1 MGGPEK
7 GRFCRLSLID
17 LGGLFG
23 KEDSLNVRKNSS
35 LGDGDSAEKF
45 VQLLVVFNGQ
55 LEMSG
60 VNSSFFVIPGS
71 VSSQLK
77 NLSAQIF
84 KNGCE
89 INGGTSSDT
98 VSVVALKSIL
108 KLYNI
113 KIRTFIIKIRK
124 EKKLSQSLI

>member
-17 LGGLFG
+17 LSGLLG
-23 KEDSLNVRKNSS
+23 KEDSLNVRKDSS

-108 KLYNI
+108 KLYNFGPS
-113 KIRTFIIKIRK
+113 KLKFEKR
-124 EKKLSQSLI
+124 KKLSMSLI